1 MNQRSLNN
9 LPLILAMLPPCIAF
23 FVQWEYGND
32 VQPFAWFLFYPA
44 VFLSA
49 WLGGLRGG
57 LLATLTSVIIVWW
70 FFIPPVFSFHLQSPI
85 SLISIGVFTL
95 MGVVFSIILGRQRKF
110 IQEVEQ
116 ANASLQYSE
125 ERYRML
131 FNAMDEGFCVI
142 EMIYDTDGKAVDYR
156 FLEINQSFENQTG
169 LQQAFGKTIREMV
182 PDHDAYWFEIYGKV
196 AQTGEAI
203 RFDNRA
209 NAMNRHFDVFASRIG
224 GDDSKQVGIVFKDIT
239 ARKLNE
245 QALVTAKEQA
255 ELANRA
261 KDSFLATMSHEIRTP
276 LTGMLGMLEV
286 LSLTP
291 LDHEQNETLQAAWDS
306 GRSLLR
312 IVSDILDWS
321 KIEAGKLE
329 LSPRV
334 MHINQLLQE
343 VDNTYSRVA
352 SAKSLMIAQY
362 TDPRLS
368 ASHMVDPL
376 RLSQVLNNFVSNA
389 IKFTEHG
396 GIEIRAEL
404 VSQLDNSETIRF
416 SVKDTGIG
424 MTKEVQQHLFQR
436 YRQESA
442 DTARMYGG
450 TGLGLAICR
459 RLAEMMGGSID
470 LESELG
476 HGSTF
481 SITLTLPVSNASAEV
496 LHNQYPEVARR
507 SVQPL
512 FDYGNQAPII
522 LAVDDHPINRNLL
535 ARQLKLLGLRSRT
548 AENGQFALDMW
559 RDGAFNMV
567 ITDCHMPEM
576 DGYALTQA
584 IRKIEADEARPH
596 TPIVAWTANALAEEN
611 ERCKL
616 AGMDDLLVKPA
627 NLMQLK
633 EAIIKWLHIAENTD
647 NQGEASIVAGTSPSN
662 SNSPIDFAILK
673 EVVPDSSEQTQV
685 LAEFLTY
692 IRGDNPKLIEALE
705 QGEQA
710 NAERM
715 AHRLKGSSR
724 MVGATQLTKIYT
736 FIELAAKGKELP
748 NLPTMIVA
756 LNEAIQ
762 QFETCL
768 LETKT
773 PKTK

>member
-1 MNQRSLNN
+1 MNQRSLYS
-9 LPLILAMLPPCIAF
+9 LPLMLATLPPCVAF
-23 FVQWEYGND
+23 FIQWEYGND

-57 LLATLTSVIIVWW
+57 LIATFTSVAIVWW
-70 FFIPPVFSFHLQSPI
+70 FFIPPVFSFSLQSPI

-95 MGVVFSIILGRQRKF
+95 MGAVFSVVLGRQRRF

-116 ANASLQYSE
+116 ANASLLYSE
-125 ERYRML
+125 ERYRVL
-131 FNAMDEGFCVI
+131 FNSMDEGFCVI
-142 EMIYDTDGKAVDYR
+142 DMIYDANGKPLDYR
-156 FLEINQSFENQTG
+156 FIEINQAFENQTG
-169 LQQAFGKTIREMV
+169 LQHAYGKTMLEMV
-182 PDHDAYWFEIYGKV
+182 PEHDAYWFEIFGKV
-196 AQTGEAI
+196 AETGEAV
-203 RFDNRA
+203 RFENRA
-209 NAMNRHFDVFASRIG
+209 NAMNRHYDVFASRIG
-224 GDDSKQVGIVFKDIT
+224 GEGSTQVGIVFKDIT
-239 ARKLNE
+239 ARKISE
-245 QALVTAKEQA
+245 QVLVSAKEQA

-329 LSPRV
+329 LAPRV
-334 MHINQLLQE
+334 THIQQLLQE

-352 SAKSLMIAQY
+352 SAKSLMIAQH

-368 ASHMVDPL
+368 AAHMVDPL

-396 GIEIRAEL
+396 GVEIRAAL
-404 VSQLDNSETIRF
+404 VSQLENSETIRF

-424 MTKEVQQHLFQR
+424 MSKDVQQKLFQR

-459 RLAEMMGGSID
+459 RLAEFMGGNIE

-481 SITLTLPVSNASAEV
+481 SLTLTLPISSAMAETMKSQHHEVSRKAV
-496 LHNQYPEVARR
+496 P
-507 SVQPL
+507 PL
-512 FDYGNQAPII
+512 FDYNNHAPIV

-535 ARQLKLLGLRSRT
+535 ARQLKLLGLRSET
-548 AENGQFALDMW
+548 AENGLVALEMW
-559 RDGAFNMV
+559 RNGAFNMV

-584 IRKIEADEARPH
+584 IRKIEAEDTLPA
-596 TPIVAWTANALAEEN
+596 TPVVAWTANAMAEEN

-627 NLMQLK
+627 NLTQLK
-633 EAIIKWLHIAENTD
+633 EVLTKWLQIAANED
-647 NQGEASIVAGTSPSN
+647 SAGEATAAGVSTPN
-662 SNSPIDFAILK
+662 HNPIDFEALK
-673 EVVPDSSEQTQV
+673 EVVPDADEQTQV
-685 LAEFLTY
+685 LEEFLTY
-692 IRGDNPKLIEALE
+692 IRSDNPKLIQALE
-705 QGEQA
+705 QGEQEDA
-710 NAERM
+710 GRM

-724 MVGATQLTKIYT
+724 MVGAMQLTKIYT

-748 NLPTMIVA
+748 NLQAMIAA
-756 LNEAIQ
+756 LNEAIL
-762 QFETCL
+762 QFEACL
-768 LETKT
+768 VENKSL
-773 PKTK
+773 KTK

>member
-1 MNQRSLNN
+1 MSQRSVYS
-9 LPLILAMLPPCIAF
+9 LPLLLAPLPPCFAF
-23 FVQWEYGND
+23 FIQWKYGND

-57 LLATLTSVIIVWW
+57 LLATFTSVVIVWW
-70 FFIPPVFSFHLQSPI
+70 FFIPPVFSFSLQSPV

-95 MGVVFSIILGRQRKF
+95 MGVVFSVVLGRQRRF
-110 IQEVEQ
+110 IQEVEK

-125 ERYRML
+125 ERYRVL
-131 FNAMDEGFCVI
+131 FNSMDEGFCVI
-142 EMIYDTDGKAVDYR
+142 DMIYDANGKPIDYR
-156 FLEINQSFENQTG
+156 FIEINQAFENQTG
-169 LQQAFGKTIREMV
+169 LKQAFGKTIREMV
-182 PDHDAYWFEIYGKV
+182 PEHDAYWFEIFGKV
-196 AQTGEAI
+196 AETGEAV
-203 RFDNRA
+203 RFENRA
-209 NAMNRHFDVFASRIG
+209 NAMNRHYDVFASRIG
-224 GDDSKQVGIVFKDIT
+224 GDGSTQVGIVFKDIT
-239 ARKLNE
+239 VRKINE
-245 QALVTAKEQA
+245 QVLVSAKEQA

-286 LSLTP
+286 LSLTS

-306 GRSLLR
+306 GKSLLR

-329 LSPRV
+329 LAPRV
-334 MHINQLLQE
+334 THIQQLLQE

-368 ASHMVDPL
+368 AGHMVDPL

-396 GIEIRAEL
+396 GVEIRAEL
-404 VSQLDNSETIRF
+404 VSQQESSETIRF

-424 MTKEVQQHLFQR
+424 MSRDVQQQLFQR

-459 RLAEMMGGSID
+459 RLAEFMGGQIE

-481 SITLTLPVSNASAEV
+481 SLTLTLPVSNAQAETMQSQ
-496 LHNQYPEVARR
+496 HPEVSRKAVR
-507 SVQPL
+507 PL
-512 FDYGNQAPII
+512 FEYNNHAPII

-535 ARQLKLLGLRSRT
+535 ARQLKLLGLRSET
-548 AENGQFALDMW
+548 AENGRHALEVW
-559 RDGAFNMV
+559 RNGGFNMV

-576 DGYALTQA
+576 DGYALTRA
-584 IRKIEADEARPH
+584 IRKIEAEHTLPA
-596 TPIVAWTANALAEEN
+596 TPIVAWTANALSEEN

-627 NLMQLK
+627 NLTQLK
-633 EAIIKWLHIAENTD
+633 EVLTKWLQIAATAD
-647 NQGEASIVAGTSPSN
+647 STGEAATAVSTPN
-662 SNSPIDFAILK
+662 HSPIDFETLK
-673 EVVPDSSEQTQV
+673 EVVPDADEQTQV
-685 LAEFLTY
+685 LEEFLNY
-692 IRGDNPKLIEALE
+692 IRSDNPKLIQALE
-705 QGEQA
+705 QGEQDDA
-710 NAERM
+710 GRM

-748 NLPTMIVA
+748 NRQAMVAA

-762 QFETCL
+762 QFEACL
-768 LETKT
+768 MESKSL
-773 PKTK
+773 KTK

>member
-9 LPLILAMLPPCIAF
+9 LPLILAMLPPCLAF
-23 FVQWEYGND
+23 FVQWEYGKD

-57 LLATLTSVIIVWW
+57 LLATFTSVTIVWW
-70 FFIPPVFSFHLQSPI
+70 FFIPPVFSYKLQSPV

-95 MGVVFSIILGRQRKF
+95 MGVVFSIVLGRQRKF

-142 EMIYDTDGKAVDYR
+142 DMIYDADGKPIDYR
-156 FLEINQSFENQTG
+156 FLEINHAFESQTG
-169 LQQAFGKTIREMV
+169 LKQALGRTIREMV
-182 PDHDAYWFEIYGKV
+182 PDHDTYWFEIYGKV
-196 AQTGEAI
+196 ALTGEAI
-203 RFDNRA
+203 RFENRA
-209 NAMNRHFDVFASRIG
+209 NAMNRHYDVFASRIG

-239 ARKLNE
+239 VRKQNE

-334 MHINQLLQE
+334 THINQLLQE

-368 ASHMVDPL
+368 AAHMVDPL

-481 SITLTLPVSNASAEV
+481 SITLTLPVSNASAET

-507 SVQPL
+507 TVQPL
-512 FDYGNQAPII
+512 FDYNNQAPII

-535 ARQLKLLGLRSRT
+535 ARQLKLLGLRSKT

-576 DGYALTQA
+576 DGYTLTQA
-584 IRKIEADEARPH
+584 IRKIEAEEARPH

-633 EAIIKWLHIAENTD
+633 EALIKWLHISAKTDHHGADSAAE
-647 NQGEASIVAGTSPSN
+647 VTSP

-710 NAERM
+710 NVERM

-748 NLPTMIVA
+748 NLQTMIVA

-768 LETKT
+768 LETK
-773 PKTK
+773 PKKTK